1 MLFRSSALK
10 QTHGGTAAKAGQAK
24 LHNMEKVTPPSI
36 AYAAIHVRCLCSY
49 RALKNLTTR
58 QTFWYLY
65 HYDDWRLNDGTF
77 LISEFFDLIV
87 DVFECSDNTEWSC
100 ETLEWWNQ

>member
-1 MLFRSSALK
+1 M
-10 QTHGGTAAKAGQAK
+10 
-24 LHNMEKVTPPSI
+24 
-36 AYAAIHVRCLCSY
+36 
-49 RALKNLTTR
+49 TR